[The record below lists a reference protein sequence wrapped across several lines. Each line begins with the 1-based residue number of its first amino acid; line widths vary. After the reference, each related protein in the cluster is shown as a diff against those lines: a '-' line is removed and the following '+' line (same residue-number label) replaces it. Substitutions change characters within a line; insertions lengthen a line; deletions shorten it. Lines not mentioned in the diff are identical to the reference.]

1 MKAEKILEPKTSFRR
16 SSTLIFKNYSE
27 ADLLGWA
34 HEKVKK
40 PWEHMCEVAA
50 LAAAGKPIP
59 ADKSTVEIPLTPFRV
74 DYRGAFYLM
83 RDGVNLLIGEP
94 CNLFTIILSSDR
106 KRILK
111 AYLEEARLNNFISL
125 TPLDPQGAWA
135 PKALEM
141 IESNDTHYL
150 TQYLNEYFLKERNL
164 GVNWV
169 KIANIQFFGP
179 FRDVLERFEENR
191 SFRDLLEGY
200 WDAIKKAYAEKWI
213 EFLPEPHIFAR
224 IREVI
229 HEEIIQYNHAHLPSG
244 EIPEETGEEEHPS
257 EPRVVLGLVGR
268 DYKVAINLSLS
279 HPYELVLNQD
289 MVESYHGNDLKGFAR
304 HLSEKTGAPLS
315 LALAADPALNLLY
328 EYLSRPFP
336 LRRLDMFILY
346 RKLFTFIKNFGTWWS
361 LAPRPFFL
369 KERIRFW
376 GKLVGY
382 DITRLPDQDLPDLL
396 VDGLG
401 LAGLSARYALIVVDG
416 DKPFAAIIFEFFDGA
431 IRKISTFPIDKLE
444 PAFAG
449 MGRDR
454 DDLRER
460 LFRAKQIMWTEDGW
474 VNFAFAVQKDLINAI
489 FDFLFKRSLTSIPKL
504 IGSMGD
510 IRLMLKLMK
519 GGIAMCP
526 DFILQRIKPWVK
538 KKGRFNIYPK
548 LIQAAFEGKWKKP
561 RGLLY
566 VRSTIIV
573 VAILSL
579 LVLGLIFL
587 VG

>member
-1 MKAEKILEPKTSFRR
+1 
-16 SSTLIFKNYSE
+16 
-27 ADLLGWA
+27 
-34 HEKVKK
+34 
-40 PWEHMCEVAA
+40 
-50 LAAAGKPIP
+50 
-59 ADKSTVEIPLTPFRV
+59 
-74 DYRGAFYLM
+74 
-83 RDGVNLLIGEP
+83 
-94 CNLFTIILSSDR
+94 
-106 KRILK
+106 
-111 AYLEEARLNNFISL
+111 
-125 TPLDPQGAWA
+125 
-135 PKALEM
+135 
-141 IESNDTHYL
+141 
-150 TQYLNEYFLKERNL
+150 
-164 GVNWV
+164 
-169 KIANIQFFGP
+169 
-179 FRDVLERFEENR
+179 
-191 SFRDLLEGY
+191 
-200 WDAIKKAYAEKWI
+200 
-213 EFLPEPHIFAR
+213 
-224 IREVI
+224 
-229 HEEIIQYNHAHLPSG
+229 
-244 EIPEETGEEEHPS
+244 
-257 EPRVVLGLVGR
+257 
-268 DYKVAINLSLS
+268 
-279 HPYELVLNQD
+279 
-289 MVESYHGNDLKGFAR
+289 LKGFAR

-573 VAILSL
+573 VAILAL